1 MFDSAFRTPNLE
13 GLRSLVS
20 GLGRLEVASDDAER
34 VDQIRLLEEVKAAA
48 AAAQARVTTTFAAS
62 QRAAQVAAGVRAD
75 QLGRGVTAQVGLA
88 KRESPTRAARYV
100 AWAGVLVR
108 DLPITFAALQAG
120 QVSEWRAQLVARETG
135 WLAPDQRGTV
145 DAEIGPR
152 LTEWGDRRVEAEA
165 RRAAYRLD
173 PHGCLARVRGAESDR
188 HVSLRPAPE
197 TMSKVSALLPVA
209 QGVAVFAAL
218 SQYADSCRAAGDPRS
233 RGQVMA
239 DTLVER
245 VTGQSK
251 ADAVPIQVNLLMT
264 DTTLLLGDDAP
275 GELLGH
281 TPVPA
286 PLARRLARTAA
297 TDAQAWVRRLYT
309 HPDSGELVG
318 MDSRRRVFDGAL
330 ADFLVARDR
339 ACRTPWCDAPIR
351 HLDHVTAFADG
362 GPTSAANGQGLCEAC
377 NHAKQAPGWSSR
389 AGPAGAGREVEVTTP
404 TGHRYPSRPPNPPG
418 WTEPSRVGRVLRDL
432 AIA

>member
-1 MFDSAFRTPNLE
+1 MFESLLAAPSLE

-20 GLGRLEVASDDAER
+20 GLSRLAVAADDAER
-34 VDQIRLLEEVKAAA
+34 IEQIRLLEELKAAA
-48 AAAQARVTTTFAAS
+48 AAAQARVTTAFVAS
-62 QRAAQVAAGVRAD
+62 QRAAQVAAGVPPERVGCGIA
-75 QLGRGVTAQVGLA
+75 AQVALA
-88 KRESPTRAARYV
+88 KRESPNRAARYV

-108 DLPITFAALQAG
+108 DLPITFAVLQAG
-120 QVSEWRAQLVARETG
+120 HVSEWRAQLVARETG
-135 WLAPDQRGTV
+135 WLTPGQRTVV
-145 DAEIGPR
+145 DAEIGHR
-152 LTEWGDRRVEAEA
+152 LTEWGDRRVEAET

-173 PHGCLARVRGAESDR
+173 PQGCLARIRGAESDR
-188 HVSLRPAPE
+188 HVSLRPAPDM
-197 TMSKVSALLPVA
+197 MSRLSALLPVA
-209 QGVAVFAAL
+209 QGVAVLAAL
-218 SQYADSCRAAGDPRS
+218 SQYADSLRAVGDPRS

-245 VTGQSK
+245 VTGQSR

-275 GELLGH
+275 AELLGH

-309 HPDSGELVG
+309 HPESGELVG
-318 MDSRRRVFDGAL
+318 MESRRRVFDGAV
-330 ADFLVARDR
+330 ADFVVARDR
-339 ACRTPWCDAPIR
+339 TCRTPWCDAPIR

-362 GPTSAANGQGLCEAC
+362 GPTSVANGQGLCEAC
-377 NHAKQAPGWSSR
+377 NHAKQAPGWQAR
-389 AGPAGAGREVEVTTP
+389 AGPAGAGREVELTTP
-404 TGHRYPSRPPNPPG
+404 TGHRYRSSPPDPPG
-418 WTEPSRVGRVLRDL
+418 REEPSWAERALREL